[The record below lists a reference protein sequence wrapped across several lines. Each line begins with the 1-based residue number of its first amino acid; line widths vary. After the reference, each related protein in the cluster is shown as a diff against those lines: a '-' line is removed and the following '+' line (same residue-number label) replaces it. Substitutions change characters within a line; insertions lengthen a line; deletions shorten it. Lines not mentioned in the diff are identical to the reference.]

1 MIVRCRKCRQPI
13 EGAAFGSARFG
24 SARTGWEHI
33 GSCPPWPRPPTPG
46 EALAKYNPN
55 NPGPSYI
62 VPTDAEGRVIHP
74 TRAK

>member
-13 EGAAFGSARFG
+13 EGEAFG

-33 GSCPPWPRPPTPG
+33 MGCPPWPRPPTPG

-62 VPTDAEGRVIHP
+62 VPTDADGRVIDP
-74 TRAK
+74 TKADRS